1 MSHYFRDYN
10 RAVQDLLEHDTWR
23 RLGEGEGLEELVESL
38 REHHRRLADDGALP
52 ALVFVQLTGRVSD
65 RDALLSHLREHD
77 RLTEPADGEDHSD
90 SGLLHDALLRPV
102 EYEPAEPADDQS
114 VWIANISRTG
124 VLESGELLIETPLQI
139 DALGLRRHR
148 ATGDLEQLIPR
159 IVAEFA
165 EETPGVELVEVAVE
179 RIG

>member
-1 MSHYFRDYN
+1 VSAC
-10 RAVQDLLEHDTWR
+10 RACGEENPERARFCLACGTTLEKVLHAEERKVVSVLFVDLVGFT
-23 RLGEGEGLEELVESL
+23 
-38 REHHRRLADDGALP
+38 A
-52 ALVFVQLTGRVSD
+52 SD
-65 RDALLSHLREHD
+65 RDALLSHLREHE
-77 RLTEPADGEDHSD
+77 RLTEPADGEDHTD

-102 EYEPAEPADDQS
+102 EYEPAAPAGDQS

-148 ATGDLEQLIPR
+148 ATDDLEQLIPR
-159 IVAEFA
+159 VVAEFA
-165 EETPGVELVEVAVE
+165 DETPGVELIDVAAE